1 MNGLIKKFPNAY
13 KFGNGEINNFLL
25 LLKKGVYSYEY
36 MDSRKRY
43 DETTLPNKEAFY
55 SKLYLKNIIDEDYI
69 HA

>member
-1 MNGLIKKFPNAY
+1 MNGLIKKFPNTY
-13 KFGNGEINNFLL
+13 KFVNGEINKFIL

-36 MDSRKRY
+36 MDSWKRY

>member
-1 MNGLIKKFPNAY
+1 
-13 KFGNGEINNFLL
+13 
-25 LLKKGVYSYEY
+25 
-36 MDSRKRY
+36 MDSWKRY

>member
-1 MNGLIKKFPNAY
+1 MHTNLVMEKLI
-13 KFGNGEINNFLL
+13 IFLL

-36 MDSRKRY
+36 MDSWKRY